1 MTMHER
7 LISEFGNGLGAAAA
21 PDAIV
26 AAEALAEGR
35 AVLLRADHAIDDGF
49 MDV

>member
-1 MTMHER
+1 MHER
-7 LISEFGNGLGAAAA
+7 LILEFGNGLGAAAA

-26 AAEALAEGR
+26 VAEALAEGR